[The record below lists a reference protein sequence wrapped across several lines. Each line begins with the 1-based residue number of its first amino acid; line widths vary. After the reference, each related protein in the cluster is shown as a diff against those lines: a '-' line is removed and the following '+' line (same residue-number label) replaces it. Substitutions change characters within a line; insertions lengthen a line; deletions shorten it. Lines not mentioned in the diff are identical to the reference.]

1 MTDPRAKRIAVLTA
15 AAQAKSEAKT
25 RAAEQGI
32 RALVKRGEPITFL
45 PIRPPRPPQSDRAPT
60 RPNPPRP
67 GAVRDNI

>member
-32 RALVKRGEPITFL
+32 RALVKARRADHL
-45 PIRPPRPPQSDRAPT
+45 SSRPT
-60 RPNPPRP
+60 
-67 GAVRDNI
+67 